1 MENQQYRPE
10 FRNDY
15 VSRVFRSREEADRA
29 YEDLHGRGYSKDDIN
44 VLMSDD
50 TRDKYFTNVD
60 NDTELGDRVAE
71 NASTGSLI
79 GGGIGAVVGA
89 VAAIGSNVLLPGLG
103 LVIAGPLAAG
113 LAGAGAGAATGG
125 LVGALTGAG
134 VPEDEATRYEN
145 DIKDGGIYMGYKPRN
160 EEDARYSYDRWYNDD
175 TETRL

>member
-15 VSRVFRSREEADRA
+15 VSRVFRSREEADNA
-29 YEDLHGRGYSKDDIN
+29 YSDLHSRGYSKDDIN
-44 VLMSDD
+44 VMMSDD
-50 TRDKYFTNVD
+50 TRNRYFTE
-60 NDTELGDRVAE
+60 NDHDSELGDKVAE
-71 NASTGSLI
+71 NAATGSLI

-134 VPEDEATRYEN
+134 VPEDEAKRYEN
-145 DIKDGGIYMGYKPRN
+145 EIKDGGIYMGYKPRN
-160 EEDARYSYDRWYNDD
+160 EDDARYSYDKWYNDD
-175 TETRL
+175 TESRL